1 MRRISKSKGSSGL
14 GLLLVLAAAA
24 VLVVG
29 GAFVLH
35 HFKGKKI
42 NTEDVSFAQKIAD
55 LRFTS
60 KERKMMLGDL
70 RENADSYA
78 KIREVALDNS
88 VPPAIRFDPVLPGM
102 SFETEQKM
110 GTVIA
115 SSSADNGATEKSGNG
130 PISENSLSLDGRGW
144 REWVDKNGPSPISA
158 EGTARE
164 RPSDIEDLAFAPV
177 TELAQLIR
185 SGQITS
191 TELTRMYLARLKK
204 YGPRLECVVTLTED
218 LALAQAARADEE
230 IATGHYRGPL
240 HGIPYG
246 AKDLLA
252 VKGYKTTWGA
262 KAYEDQVINDNAA
275 VIERLKEAGAVL
287 VAKLTL
293 GALAMGD
300 VWFGGKTRNPWN
312 TEQGSSGSSAG
323 SAAAT
328 AAGLVGFAIGT
339 ETWGSIVSPS
349 TRCGVVGLRPTFGR
363 VSRSGAMALSWTMDK
378 IGPIC
383 RSVEDCALVFE
394 AIRGPDGQDL
404 TVVDR
409 PFDWDPGLGLEAL
422 RIGYLKKA
430 FDEDHRTKKNDDAA
444 LEVLRSAGIEIVPF
458 ELPDN
463 LPIEP
468 LAIILSAEAGAAFD
482 ELTRSNRDDLLVRQ
496 DRGAWPNAFR
506 QARFIPAVEYIQANR
521 VRTLLMEA
529 MAARMKDIDVYVAP
543 SFGGD
548 NLLLTNLTGHPAV
561 VVPNGFDDK
570 GSPTS
575 ISFIGGLY
583 KEAETLRVALA
594 YEQATDF
601 HTKHPELKE

>member
-1 MRRISKSKGSSGL
+1 MEKSIRARGSSGL
-14 GLLLVLAAAA
+14 GLLLVLTAAAL
-24 VLVVG
+24 LVVG
-29 GAFVLH
+29 GAFLLH

-42 NTEDVSFAQKIAD
+42 NIEDIAAAEKVAG
-55 LRFTS
+55 LRFTH
-60 KERKMMLGDL
+60 KERKLMLGDL
-70 RENADSYA
+70 RENAGSYA
-78 KIREVALDNS
+78 KIHEVALKNS
-88 VPPAIRFDPVLPGM
+88 VPPAILFDPTIPGM
-102 SFETEQKM
+102 SFEKKQTVQTAVPGEQRAAEKQKM
-110 GTVIA
+110 GTVLV
-115 SSSADNGATEKSGNG
+115 SAVFGKETGSNK
-130 PISENSLSLDGRGW
+130 I
-144 REWVDKNGPSPISA
+144 GPSPF
-158 EGTARE
+158 
-164 RPSDIEDLAFAPV
+164 SDLEDLAFAPL
-177 TELAQLIR
+177 TELARFIR
-185 SGQITS
+185 DRKVTS
-191 TELTRMYLARLKK
+191 IELTRMYLGRLKK

-230 IATGHYRGPL
+230 IAAGRYRGPL

-252 VKGYKTTWGA
+252 VRGYKTTWGA
-262 KAYEDQVINDNAA
+262 KAYEDQMIDDNAT
-275 VIERLKEAGAVL
+275 VIERLEEAGAVL

-312 TEQGSSGSSAG
+312 YEQGSSGSSAG

-363 VSRSGAMALSWTMDK
+363 VSRAGAMALSWTMDK

-383 RSVEDCALVFE
+383 RSVEDCALIFE
-394 AIRGPDGQDL
+394 AIRGPDGKDL

-409 PFDWDPGLGLEAL
+409 PFDWNPSDGLDSL
-422 RIGYLKKA
+422 RVGYLKKA
-430 FDEDHRTKKNDDAA
+430 FDEEHRTKKNDDTA
-444 LEVLRSAGIEIVPF
+444 LEVLRATGVELVPF
-458 ELPDN
+458 ELPED
-463 LPIEP
+463 LPVEP
-468 LAIILSAEAGAAFD
+468 LAIILSAEAAAAFD

-506 QARFIPAVEYIQANR
+506 QARFIPEVEYIQANR
-521 VRTLLMEA
+521 IRTLLMEA

-561 VVPNGFDDK
+561 VLPDGFDDK

-583 KEAETLRVALA
+583 KEAAALRAALA

>member
-218 LALAQAARADEE
+218 LALAQAVRADEE